1 MRTFSLAALL
11 VVWCGVAFARGP
23 QITGPETVKIGG
35 RCILVVT
42 DVADHKV
49 GWFLPK
55 LKDGAEAVQYNNGA
69 HLIFF
74 TGSKPGKYTF
84 ILSVCEKDDDEIEHI
99 THEVTVEGATISPPK
114 PPPVDPP
121 TVDPP
126 IIPPVDPPVVP
137 GVRFGLDVLMKAAA
151 EANGNGPPDSKLLA
165 GAYRSIA
172 VQTHANVQ
180 AMATA
185 QKNLNRQVLGDRTSA
200 WAAWGKVLSK
210 ALSDLQK
217 AGKLITLEQ
226 HVIAWKEIAA
236 GLEAVK

>member
-1 MRTFSLAALL
+1 MRTFSLAVLL
-11 VVWCGVAFARGP
+11 VVWCSIAQAKGP
-23 QITGPETVKIGG
+23 EITGPETVKIGG

-42 DVADHKV
+42 DAAECKV

-55 LKDGAEAVQYNNGA
+55 LANGAEAVQYNDGA

-74 TGSKPGKYTF
+74 TGSKPGKYLF

-99 THEVTVEGATISPPK
+99 THEVTVESEGVSPPK

-121 TVDPP
+121 AD
-126 IIPPVDPPVVP
+126 PPVDP
-137 GVRFGLDVLMKAAA
+137 GVRFGLTALMKAAA

-172 VQTHANVQ
+172 SQKHADVQ

-185 QKNLNRQVLGDRTSA
+185 QKNLNRQILGGRA
-200 WAAWGKVLSK
+200 VQWAAWGKVLSK
-210 ALSDLQK
+210 ALSDLQR
-217 AGKLITLEQ
+217 AGKLVTLEQ
-226 HVIAWKEIAA
+226 HVVAWKEIAA